1 MEQKH
6 IVILGGGY
14 GGLRAIE
21 HLAGDDRFRI
31 TLIDRHPYHYLQT
44 EAYGYIAGRF
54 DIHDITIDLANW
66 CSGFSPQVG
75 FIHARALRY
84 DAAAQTVT
92 TETQTLSY
100 DYLIIAVGAHTNFFE
115 FIDGL
120 RRHSYGVKNLQRAFA
135 FRQMFETLIYDKVE
149 EARDPDASPLH
160 IAIGGA
166 GLSGVEIAAEMAE
179 VIHRHHRTLGTNAKK
194 IRIRLIDAA
203 ETILPGMHP
212 YIITQTRKRLEAL
225 GIEIMTNA
233 FIDRIDRRAIHLKDG
248 TKLPY
253 RFMIF
258 TGGIAANTIEADT
271 LRKQNRLQQLQPDDY
286 LNVAG
291 STNVF
296 TIGDCAELKDASG
309 HILPPTA
316 QTAEKSAEYVAR
328 SIRLRTEGKIP
339 NPFHARID
347 GVFVAL
353 GGHYAVGELFGWIRV
368 KGYTG
373 YVLKK
378 AITKG
383 YYLGLKLRI
392 NTGFKK
398 RSARPASTVL
408 RYNTWH
414 SDTELT

>member
-1 MEQKH
+1 MQTKR
-6 IVILGGGY
+6 IVVIGGGY

-21 HLAGDDRFRI
+21 HLAGDPRFHI

-66 CSGFSPQVG
+66 CGGFSPRVN
-75 FIHARALRY
+75 FIHARVLRY

-179 VIHRHHRTLGTNAKK
+179 VIHCHHRTLGTNAKK

-212 YIITQTRKRLEAL
+212 YLVTRTQKRLEAL

-248 TKLPY
+248 SELPY

-258 TGGIAANTIEADT
+258 TGGIEANLLDSN
-271 LRKQNRLQQLQPDDY
+271 LPVPKNRLRQLQPDAY
-286 LNVAG
+286 LNIAG
-291 STNVF
+291 TDDIF
-296 TIGDCAELKDASG
+296 AIGDCAELKDTDG
-309 HILPPTA
+309 RPLPPTA

-328 SIRLRTEGKIP
+328 SIRLRCEGGKP
-339 NPFHARID
+339 QPFRARID
-347 GVFVAL
+347 GMFIAL
-353 GGHYAVGELFGWIRV
+353 GGRYAVGELFGIFHV

-373 YVLKK
+373 YLLKK

-398 RSARPASTVL
+398 RSGA
-408 RYNTWH
+408 
-414 SDTELT
+414 